1 MDSPSALTNEMLNML
16 YVALQIENPDLS
28 LVNKVPIVDST
39 GRDNEAEL
47 LTK

>member
-1 MDSPSALTNEMLNML
+1 MDSPSALINEMLKL
-16 YVALQIENPDLS
+16 VLVALQIENPDLS
-28 LVNKVPIVDST
+28 LVNNVPVVDST